1 MVFFQLIEKDEINE
15 LKLRLLVNSNVI
27 KEYENWVAIL
37 LNIMNL
43 KDEVDKHYDLGT
55 PIEKV
60 IAYNISVLID

>member
-1 MVFFQLIEKDEINE
+1 
-15 LKLRLLVNSNVI
+15 LKLLVNSNVI

-43 KDEVDKHYDLGT
+43 KDEVEKHYDLGT

-60 IAYNISVLID
+60 IILILGFRQTY